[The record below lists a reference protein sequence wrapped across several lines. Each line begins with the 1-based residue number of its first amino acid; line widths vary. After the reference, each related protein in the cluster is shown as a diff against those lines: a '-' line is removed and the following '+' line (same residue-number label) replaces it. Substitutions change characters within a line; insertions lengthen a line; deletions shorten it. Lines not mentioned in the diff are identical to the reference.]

1 MPQLT
6 STCFDDLEVGQN
18 ISFDKTLTEEAIEL
32 FGKTS
37 GDINPVHFDQAYAEG
52 TIFKQRIGHG
62 MWSAS
67 LISTCIGTLLPGP
80 GSIYLGQELKFRK
93 PVFIGDT
100 LTAAVTVKEK
110 IDKRKWVILDCKVTN
125 QDGELV
131 SAGDATVMP
140 PAESGTIEV
149 EDLS

>member
-6 STCFDDLEVGQN
+6 ATCFDDLEVGQS

-52 TIFKQRIGHG
+52 TMFKQRIGHG

-100 LTAAVTVKEK
+100 LTATVTVKEK
-110 IDKRKWVILDCKVTN
+110 IAKRKWVVMECKVTN
-125 QDGELV
+125 QDGDLV
-131 SAGDATVMP
+131 TVGDATVMP
-140 PAESGTIEV
+140 PETSQTV
-149 EDLS
+149 EAAALS

>member
-6 STCFDDLEVGQN
+6 STCYADLEIGQS
-18 ISFDKTLTEEAIEL
+18 ISYDKTLTEEAIEQ
-32 FGKTS
+32 FGRTS
-37 GDINPVHFDQAYAEG
+37 GDINPVHFDETYAKG
-52 TIFKQRIGHG
+52 TMFKQRIGHG

-100 LTAAVTVKEK
+100 LTATVTVKEK
-110 IDKRKWVILDCKVTN
+110 IDKRQWVVLDCKVTN
-125 QDGELV
+125 QSGDLV
-131 SAGDATVMP
+131 TAGDATVMP
-140 PAESGTIEV
+140 PATSQTIEAN
-149 EDLS
+149 DL